1 MSFKICPQKALQ
13 PESNECD
20 HCEQKMG
27 NLTYQAHQDINFVLE
42 RLVVLNLALLHCF
55 DSNLDA
61 YTPRKKERV
70 LIL

>member
-1 MSFKICPQKALQ
+1 
-13 PESNECD
+13 
-20 HCEQKMG
+20 MG

-42 RLVVLNLALLHCF
+42 RLVVLNLALLHRF
-55 DSNLDA
+55 DGNLDS